1 MPRANPK
8 LEKLIE
14 KASVDTDS
22 IADVAMGLCYG
33 IQEHVRF
40 PIRGRAMGEEVSVV
54 GVEESDGLDVIAICE
69 RKGRKYRARLQDVR
83 LQERPKGA
91 EWLDAYELFRR
102 RGW

>member
-1 MPRANPK
+1 MARKYAK

-14 KASVDTDS
+14 EASVDTDS
-22 IADVAMGLCYG
+22 IEDVALGLCYG

-40 PIRGRAMGEEVSVV
+40 PIRAKAMGEEVSVV
-54 GVEESDGLDVIAICE
+54 GVEESDGLEVIVICE

-83 LQERPKGA
+83 LRERPEGA
-91 EWLDAYELFRR
+91 EWIDAYELFRR